1 MQPNW
6 VQDMPTDREV
16 TAGDGKPQFL
26 LMDAEERQLGVL
38 RVRDQEIHR
47 TGDSSCLPR
56 QGPTQRRNS

>member
-26 LMDAEERQLGVL
+26 LMDAEERQLGV
-38 RVRDQEIHR
+38 
-47 TGDSSCLPR
+47 
-56 QGPTQRRNS
+56 